1 MKLVLFLL
9 IAYGISNIL
18 IFGSIF
24 KWLRN
29 FLNTI
34 NPGFFGALIG
44 CFICLPTWV
53 GFAGSAFIWSPTEYY
68 GVVTGDVWIFSKG
81 LVSVFLDGCLT
92 SGAVWLMHTFQESME
107 RHFKFPGT
115 DKDDDV
121 ETFTIG

>member
-1 MKLVLFLL
+1 MKLLIFLL

-24 KWLRN
+24 KGLRD
-29 FLNTI
+29 FLNNI
-34 NPGFFGALIG
+34 SPNFFGALIG

-53 GFAGSAFIWSPTEYY
+53 GFAGSALIWSPTEFYEI
-68 GVVTGDVWIFSKG
+68 VTQGIWIFPKG

-92 SGAVWLMHTFQESME
+92 SGAVWLIHTFQESME
-107 RHFKFPGT
+107 RHFKFPNS
-115 DKDDDV
+115 DKDDDA